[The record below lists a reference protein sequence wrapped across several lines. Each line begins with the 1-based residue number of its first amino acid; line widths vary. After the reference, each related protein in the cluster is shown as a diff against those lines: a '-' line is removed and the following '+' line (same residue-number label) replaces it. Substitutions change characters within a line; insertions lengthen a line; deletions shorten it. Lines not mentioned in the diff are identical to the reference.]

1 MTVQQ
6 LNSYVLGKKPL
17 AGTRVRLPEA
27 LEPLRG
33 VFNSADLRR
42 VMPGLAL
49 SSLMINLLA
58 LGLPLGLLQ
67 IMDRVIAN
75 QSLQTLTLLVLGIV
89 AVMIL
94 EELLRTTNTQL
105 TGWLG
110 ARFEHAKSV
119 ETLAHLM
126 RVPLRKLEA
135 EEAGV
140 HAERIAA
147 AGKVADFYSG
157 QALLIVFDLPFVL
170 LFLMIIF
177 LIGGWI
183 VLVPIVLLL
192 IFVYVISRFGSTL
205 RQQVEERYVLDDRR
219 RNFLLEVLGGML
231 SVKTLGLEA
240 QMERRNERL
249 LAGNAKATEGLAYGS
264 SMATNTGM
272 LFTQVMIVGV
282 VFAGAW
288 SVIAGAMTPGGL
300 AACMLLSVRALQ
312 PLRRCLTVW
321 LRYQSFV
328 SAQQHLRA
336 IGAMPVLKE
345 KPGQVLPPVKDCI
358 ELVNVCIDRSTGNPL
373 FKDLS
378 LRIAANECL
387 AIRGESGSGKS
398 SLLSLINGIDQPDRG
413 AVTAD
418 GRLLTEFSADSVQ
431 RQIALISQNSTIISG
446 TILENMT
453 MFDARLNSRA
463 LEIAGSLGLDRIVA
477 GMKLGYETPLGEG
490 SAETLPIGFRQL
502 IAMVRSLTPNPS
514 VILFDE
520 ANIGLDMKDD
530 QRVRD
535 YLSQCKGKQTLILV
549 THRPSLLALA
559 DRVLVIR
566 DGRLVEGNKDLS
578 LPEINAKIG
587 ETSGGIPERP
597 LHENEMAEIISH
609 AFMQPNDLSNC
620 LLPMLDA
627 LQWNGRGGE
636 LAEAIPHWTDSLD
649 LPGFCSIMANLQMLP
664 NHFVSPLSR
673 LDDRLLPCLYV
684 PKDTSAMVIIER
696 LPSGQYRA
704 IEGASGKERLLDPT
718 DSKTDFYLF
727 KPCDDDKQSLP
738 AAPSWFGGLFQR
750 FQRYI
755 LMAFGLTVVST
766 ILALAAPLFVRSI
779 YDHVLPAG
787 DVAMQSYLLLGIFLA
802 FLLDFLLR
810 RLKSR
815 IVGHIGG
822 RAEYL
827 MGTRVF
833 QQVISLP
840 SASIQGA
847 SVSRQVGRLRNYE
860 SLRDFFTGPL
870 TVVGL
875 EMPASLILIVAVG
888 IMNPWAL
895 AVILAAILAF
905 VALAFGTHERC
916 QTAVARTNLARDA
929 RWEFLNEAITRMR
942 MIQNSGCRGS
952 WLSRYQ
958 ELSGKAVMAQY
969 RDNQIQARVAGT
981 AQLIGSLTGLA
992 TLGVSTYE
1000 AIQGQLSGGALIASM
1015 ILVWRLTGP
1024 MQNAFH
1030 AMNAL
1035 IKIRSNVRQ
1044 IENLLRMPTET
1055 NGAKRQVIRPATEGA
1070 LSLARVSFRY
1080 SNDADP
1086 ALLGVSLD
1094 IAPGRLI
1101 VITGSSGAGKSTL
1114 LKLIERTYLPQ
1125 AGTIRLGAIDIRQ
1138 IPVSDLRAQLSYMP
1152 QSCDLF
1158 YGTVSQNIRLA
1169 YPAATDAEVRWAT
1182 EMAGLTDDIEAL
1194 PEKIET
1200 RISNSRAAQLP
1211 NGFKQKL
1218 GLARAI
1224 IKPAEVVM
1232 LDEPGTGLDAQGEE
1246 ALLRCIQWLR
1256 GRSTVLVVSHRPGHM
1271 RLADSVVYMERGSI
1285 AALGPYETIE
1295 DRLMSGMQK

>member
-1 MTVQQ
+1 MTVQR
-6 LNSYVLGKKPL
+6 LNSHVLPDKHLG
-17 AGTRVRLPEA
+17 GTGFRLPKA

-75 QSLQTLTLLVLGIV
+75 QSLQTLYLLIIGIV
-89 AVMIL
+89 AVLVL
-94 EELLRTTNTQL
+94 EELLRTTNIQL
-105 TGWLG
+105 TGWLSV
-110 ARFEHAKSV
+110 RFEHAKSV
-119 ETLAHLM
+119 EALARLM
-126 RVPLRKLEA
+126 RVPLKKLET
-135 EEAGV
+135 EEGGV

-147 AGKVADFYSG
+147 AGKVAEFYSG
-157 QALLIVFDLPFVL
+157 QALLIVFDLPFVI
-170 LFLMIIF
+170 LFLAIIAV
-177 LIGGWI
+177 IGGWI
-183 VLVPIVLLL
+183 VLVPISLLL
-192 IFVYVISRFGSTL
+192 IFLFIISRFGSTL
-205 RQQVEERYVLDDRR
+205 RQQVEERHVLDDRR
-219 RNFLLEVLGGML
+219 RNFLVEVLSGML

-249 LAGNAKATEGLAYGS
+249 LAGNARITESLAYGN

-288 SVIAGAMTPGGL
+288 GVISGAMTPGGL
-300 AACMLLSVRALQ
+300 AACMMLSVRSLQ
-312 PLRRCLTVW
+312 PLRRCLAAW

-328 SAQQHLRA
+328 SAQEHLHE
-336 IGAMPVLKE
+336 IDAMPVLKE
-345 KPGQVLPPVKDCI
+345 RRDQLMPPVKECI
-358 ELVNVCIDRSTGNPL
+358 ELVDVCIDRSTGNPL

-398 SLLSLINGIDQPDRG
+398 SLLSLINGIDQPTRG
-413 AVTAD
+413 SVKAD
-418 GRLLTEFSADSVQ
+418 GRMLTEFSADSVQ
-431 RQIALISQNSTIISG
+431 RQIALISQNSTIIAG
-446 TILENMT
+446 TILDNMT
-453 MFDARLNSRA
+453 MFDTRLNARA

-502 IAMVRSLTPNPS
+502 IAIVRSLAPDPS
-514 VILFDE
+514 VIVFDE

-566 DGRLVEGNKDLS
+566 DGKLAEGNKDFGHAEQNPKSGDLS
-578 LPEINAKIG
+578 G
-587 ETSGGIPERP
+587 SMPERP
-597 LHENEMAEIISH
+597 LHENEMAEIVAHS
-609 AFMQPNDLSNC
+609 FLNPTDLSNC

-627 LQWNGRGGE
+627 LRWNGRGGE
-636 LAEAIPHWTDSLD
+636 LAEAIPHWMGGLD
-649 LPGFCSIMANLQMLP
+649 LPGFCSIMANLNLLP
-664 NHFVSPLSR
+664 YHFVSPLSR
-673 LDDRLLPCLYV
+673 LDHRLLPCLYV
-684 PKDTSAMVIIER
+684 PEDSSAMVIVER
-696 LPSGQYRA
+696 LPSGQFRA
-704 IEGASGKERLLDPT
+704 VEGASGKERMLDPE
-718 DSKTDFYLF
+718 DSDADFYLF
-727 KPCDDDKQSLP
+727 KPQDDDKQPL
-738 AAPSWFGGLFQR
+738 AASPSWFGALARR

-755 LMAFGLTVVST
+755 LAIFGLTVAST
-766 ILALAAPLFVRSI
+766 VLALAAPLFVRSI
-779 YDHVLPAG
+779 YDHVLPSG
-787 DVAMQSYLLLGIFLA
+787 DVAMQSYLLLGISLA

-840 SASIQGA
+840 AASIQGA

-875 EMPASLILIVAVG
+875 EMPASLVLIVAVG

-895 AVILAAILAF
+895 LVILVAILAF
-905 VALAFGTHERC
+905 AALAIGTHELS
-916 QTAVARTNLARDA
+916 QAAVARTNLARNA
-929 RWEFLNEAITRMR
+929 RWEFLNEAITRIR
-942 MIQNSGCRGS
+942 MVQNSGCRS
-952 WLSRYQ
+952 TWLSRYKD
-958 ELSGKAVMAQY
+958 LSGKAVMAQY
-969 RDNQIQARVAGT
+969 RDNQIQVRIAGA
-981 AQLIGSLTGLA
+981 AQLIGTLTGLA
-992 TLGVSTYE
+992 TLGVSTHE
-1000 AIQGQLSGGALIASM
+1000 AIEGQLSSGALIASM
-1015 ILVWRLTGP
+1015 MLVWRLTGP
-1024 MQNAFH
+1024 MQNFFH
-1030 AMNAL
+1030 ATNAL
-1035 IKIRSNVRQ
+1035 IKIRSNIRQ

-1055 NGAKRQVIRPATEGA
+1055 DGAKRQVVRPATRGA
-1070 LSLARVSFRY
+1070 LNLARVSFRY

-1094 IAPGRLI
+1094 VAAGRS
-1101 VITGSSGAGKSTL
+1101 VAITGASGSGKSTL
-1114 LKLIERTYLPQ
+1114 LKLVERTYLPQ

-1152 QSCDLF
+1152 QTIELF

-1169 YPAATDAEVRWAT
+1169 YPAATDAEVRWAI
-1182 EMAGLTDDIEAL
+1182 EMAGLKDDIEAM

-1200 RISNSRAAQLP
+1200 RISTSRAAQLP
-1211 NGFKQKL
+1211 NGFRQKL

-1224 IKPAEVVM
+1224 IKPAAVVM
-1232 LDEPGTGLDAQGEE
+1232 LDEPGVGLDDQGEE

-1256 GRSTVLVVSHRPGHM
+1256 GRSTVLIVSHRPSHM
-1271 RLADSVVYMERGSI
+1271 RLADLVVYMERGSI
-1285 AALGPYETIE
+1285 AAMGPYETIE
-1295 DRLMSGMQK
+1295 ARLMSGMQK